1 MDAATLLAG
10 ILEVLTHDR
19 RHHALLDRALAAVR
33 EMLGREE
40 TRRFLRKEIAAQMP
54 MLKWLNDIVHL
65 DDKAAVRLLDA
76 AMARLGEVLTDPDH
90 ELRRRFDALVLAFI
104 ERLRSDPVTR
114 LKVDGI
120 RDDLTDPR
128 TSSSETVQAYLRT
141 SRVVK
146 AFNHM
151 GYHDLD
157 EQGRAA
163 GTPGRKAIAIAG
175 DNPADVAAVAAIV
188 DAFGFDPVNAGVLG
202 NGVRLE
208 PGSELFGAN
217 FTAGE
222 VNGVLDRFAES
233 ARGQEIA
240 LARAGVVSPELTGRI
255 F

>member
-1 MDAATLLAG
+1 
-10 ILEVLTHDR
+10 
-19 RHHALLDRALAAVR
+19 
-33 EMLGREE
+33 
-40 TRRFLRKEIAAQMP
+40 
-54 MLKWLNDIVHL
+54 
-65 DDKAAVRLLDA
+65 
-76 AMARLGEVLTDPDH
+76 
-90 ELRRRFDALVLAFI
+90 
-104 ERLRSDPVTR
+104 
-114 LKVDGI
+114 
-120 RDDLTDPR
+120 
-128 TSSSETVQAYLRT
+128 
-141 SRVVK
+141 
-146 AFNHM
+146 M

-240 LARAGVVSPELTGRI
+240 LARAGEPG
-255 F
+255 